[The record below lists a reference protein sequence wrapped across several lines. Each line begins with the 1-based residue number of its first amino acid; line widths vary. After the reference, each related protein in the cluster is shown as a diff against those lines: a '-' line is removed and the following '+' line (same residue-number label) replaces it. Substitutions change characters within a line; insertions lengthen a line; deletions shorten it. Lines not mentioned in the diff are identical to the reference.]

1 MTSRTRSRRLLRV
14 LPFFVVA
21 YGAILC
27 DGSAQVAHGQLMELS
42 PQLQGTLRYIH
53 VGMVGGRVSAT
64 AAFSGRSFTS
74 NTQSEERQENLR
86 VDMTGQAP
94 GVDYQLTTKSFKV
107 SVELV
112 NGNQLKIV
120 RSPLNG
126 GTMKPLEFNQPP
138 EGRITVKVGDG
149 DAAKTYEADS
159 LWHLMTA
166 EPDLAKNDLEP
177 LLRLLRP
184 GWSLSSITKSIEESL
199 FKQAGATMNFDR
211 RAWAALVAQL
221 GSKKYVD
228 REDADRRLR
237 ELGQTV
243 VPFLR
248 NLNSA
253 QLDPEQAYRIRV
265 IVRRYQSDE
274 KDDSPET
281 AAGWLAADPEIW
293 YALAVRSP
301 ASRREAIRDQLERI
315 LGEPTKLD
323 ADAEGEKLKAQLDT
337 IRGQIDRLKRATSST
352 K

>member
-1 MTSRTRSRRLLRV
+1 MTTRTGSHRFASA
-14 LPFFVVA
+14 VA
-21 YGAILC
+21 VIAAVFGTSIYDGAT
-27 DGSAQVAHGQLMELS
+27 SVAQAQLMELS

-53 VGMVGGRVSAT
+53 VGMVGGRVNAT
-64 AAFSGRSFTS
+64 ASFSGRSFTS

-86 VDMTGQAP
+86 VDMTGGAP
-94 GVDYQLTTKSFKV
+94 GVDYQLTTKTFKI
-107 SVELV
+107 SVELT
-112 NGNQLKIV
+112 NGNQLHIV
-120 RSPLNG
+120 RTPLAG
-126 GTMKPLEFNQPP
+126 GKMKALDFNQPA
-138 EGRITVKVGDG
+138 EGRITLKVGEG
-149 DAAKTYEADS
+149 DEVKTYEADS

-199 FKQAGATMNFDR
+199 FKQASNTANFDR
-211 RAWAALVAQL
+211 RAWASLVAQL
-221 GSKKYVD
+221 GSTKYVE

-248 NLNSA
+248 NLSGS

-274 KDDSPET
+274 KDDLPDT
-281 AAGWLAADPEIW
+281 AAGWLTADPEIW

-301 ASRREAIRDQLERI
+301 ASRREVIREQLERI

-323 ADAEGEKLKAQLDT
+323 TDAQGEKLAAQLAE
-337 IRGQIDRLKRATSST
+337 IRGQIDRLKKATSGA

>member
-1 MTSRTRSRRLLRV
+1 MTTRPASLRFARGFMFIAALLGAT
-14 LPFFVVA
+14 FV
-21 YGAILC
+21 G
-27 DGSAQVAHGQLMELS
+27 GSPRVAHAQLMELS

-53 VGMVGGRVSAT
+53 VGMVGGRVAAT

-94 GVDYQLTTKSFKV
+94 GVDYQLTTKTFKV
-107 SVELV
+107 SVELT
-112 NGNQLKIV
+112 NGTQLKIV

-126 GTMKPLEFNQPP
+126 GTMKALEFNQPP
-138 EGRITVKVGDG
+138 EGRITVKIGDG
-149 DAAKTYEADS
+149 AEAKSYEADS

-211 RAWAALVAQL
+211 RAWGALVAQL

-248 NLNSA
+248 NLNSS
-253 QLDPEQAYRIRV
+253 QLDPEQAFRIRV

-301 ASRREAIRDQLERI
+301 ENRREAIREQLERI
-315 LGEPTKLD
+315 LGESTTLD
-323 ADAEGEKLKAQLDT
+323 ADAKGEKLAAQLGA
-337 IRGQIDRLKRATSST
+337 IRGQIDRLKKATSAA